1 MQMPGVQNRKYIALQ
16 VSKILLW
23 GIISFFTWIC
33 AAGQDKSPSYSTGK
47 DSAHIIHIINSA
59 TALQVALP
67 DSAILLLKEAF
78 IESEHAGFPEGVA
91 GSLIHL
97 AIIYMDKGMY
107 AQSLTTFHEA
117 IACCSRYEHL
127 YPQLPF
133 IYNCMG
139 NVYQVQGNY
148 ELAAGSYYQAMILC
162 EKLSVASSGGIYDNL
177 GSVMMRLRQYNQAFY
192 YLDKAE
198 KMALEQKNYEVLGFV
213 FADKSTLLKD
223 QKDLDKSLRYSEAA
237 LYIGRK
243 YKFPRL
249 QQAVLTNIGSIY
261 IAREMPHKALPFL
274 LETQSLRDS
283 IDIYYRNVAT
293 RLLGETYY
301 QLKQYDRAEHYLNK
315 ALSEAKKANIHS
327 GQSDIYHMLA
337 TVYQTTGRYRQ
348 ALSAHQT
355 YVQLK
360 DSLLNQTIAE
370 NVAQLEIKYRTAEK
384 DREISGKQ
392 LLIMQQERHIE
403 RKNLWI
409 AGITSGTL
417 ILAFILFA
425 RYRLYQH
432 KHRLQQEKIRNLQ
445 QEQEIGRLRAT
456 VEGGEKER
464 NRIAREL
471 HDGIMVQFSALK
483 MNLSVL
489 PNLHDSLNRSGEFE
503 SIMEQLDA
511 ATADLRKTAHRLMP
525 DMLMEKGLVETV
537 HFFCKSLNLGARL
550 NIIFQHYGEIPHYP
564 PDTELSI
571 YRIIQE
577 LVQNVIKHADAT
589 QAIVQ
594 LSYSENLLCITVE
607 DNGKGM
613 SESSHKEQPGMGLTY
628 IRNHVTTLG
637 GHMDISSGQGKGTI
651 VYIEIEMHGQETNYA
666 QQEEHMN

>member
-1 MQMPGVQNRKYIALQ
+1 M
-16 VSKILLW
+16 
-23 GIISFFTWIC
+23 
-33 AAGQDKSPSYSTGK
+33 
-47 DSAHIIHIINSA
+47 HIINAAS
-59 TALQVALP
+59 TLQVTLP
-67 DSAILLLKEAF
+67 DSAIQLLKEAF
-78 IESEHAGFPEGVA
+78 TESEQSGFPKGTA

-107 AQSLTTFHEA
+107 QQSLTTFQEA
-117 IACCSRYEHL
+117 IAFCSRYENLH
-127 YPQLPF
+127 PQLPF

-139 NVYQVQGNY
+139 NIYQVQGNY
-148 ELAAGSYYQAMILC
+148 EQATGSYYQAMILC
-162 EKLSVASSGGIYDNL
+162 EKLSLASSGGIYDNL
-177 GSVMMRLRQYNQAFY
+177 GSVMLRLRQYKQAYY

-198 KMALEQKNYEVLGFV
+198 KMALEHKNYEVLGFV
-213 FADKSTLLKD
+213 FADKSTLLKE
-223 QKDLDKSLRYSEAA
+223 QNDLDKSLRYSEAA
-237 LYIGRK
+237 LYLSRK

-249 QQAVLTNIGSIY
+249 QQAVLTNMSSIY
-261 IAREMPHKALPFL
+261 IARKMPQKALPFL
-274 LETQSLRDS
+274 LEAQALRDS

-301 QLKQYDRAEHYLNK
+301 QLKQYEQAEFYLNK
-315 ALSEAKKANIHS
+315 ALAEAEKTSIHP
-327 GQSDIYHMLA
+327 GQSDIHHMLA
-337 TVYQTTGRYRQ
+337 TVYQATGRHRQ
-348 ALSAHQT
+348 ALASYQA

-360 DSLLNQTIAE
+360 DSLLNQTVTE
-370 NVAQLEIKYRTAEK
+370 NVARLEIKYRTAEK
-384 DREISGKQ
+384 DRELSGKQ

-409 AGITSGTL
+409 AGITTGTL
-417 ILAFILFA
+417 ILAFILFV

-489 PNLHDSLNRSGEFE
+489 PNLHDTLHHSGEFE
-503 SIMEQLDA
+503 SIMQQLDD

-525 DMLMEKGLVETV
+525 DMLTEKGLVEAV
-537 HFFCKSLNLGARL
+537 HFFCKSLNLGTRL
-550 NIIFQHYGEIPHYP
+550 NIIFQHYGEIPHYLP
-564 PDTELSI
+564 ETELSI

-577 LVQNVIKHADAT
+577 LVQNIIKHAQAT

-594 LSYSENLLCITVE
+594 LSYSGDLLCITVE

-613 SESSHKEQPGMGLTY
+613 PDTAQKEHPGTGLTY
-628 IRNHVTTLG
+628 ISNHVTALG
-637 GHMDISSGQGKGTI
+637 GHTDITSKPEKGTI
-651 VYIEIEMHGQETNYA
+651 VYIEIDMHKQETTYA
-666 QQEEHMN
+666 QQKENIT